1 MIATPFT
8 SRTDLS
14 TIQVNL
20 MVSEEAK
27 KDLLEGGDELF
38 NMVEEMVGPDVQ
50 FPGGIVTA
58 ARKPQVRWSS

>member
-20 MVSEEAK
+20 TVSEGAK
-27 KDLLEGGDELF
+27 KYLLEGIDVLL
-38 NMVEEMVGPDVQ
+38 NMVEEVV
-50 FPGGIVTA
+50 
-58 ARKPQVRWSS
+58 